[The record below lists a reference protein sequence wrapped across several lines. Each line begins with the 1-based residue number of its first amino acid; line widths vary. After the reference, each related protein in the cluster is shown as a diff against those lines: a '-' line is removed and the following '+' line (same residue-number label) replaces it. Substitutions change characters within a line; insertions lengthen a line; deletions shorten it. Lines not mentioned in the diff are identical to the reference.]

1 MGSHQI
7 QARLVFR
14 HFSLT
19 QEPEATQA
27 SHAAIAA
34 QKQPRKGR
42 GPVGPSEYATKVAV
56 TIPAADPPQEIP
68 TKAPQGL
75 QGIPIGSKLL
85 WSREVLK
92 GGSWVREVEYGVF
105 HTPEVFLEKS
115 LKMAHPFDSPVSMD
129 APNMRAIAT
138 ILSEGVEGIKAK
150 RKAALDYYCA
160 RKVALQKD
168 ELALKA
174 KMHPDVRG
182 VMQPKNLLLFK
193 EMLRD
198 ACVGD
203 DHLFHDLTSGFRI
216 TGELEPSGQFPPK
229 CKVAALSVADLR
241 KTAKWAKHL
250 VASSC
255 CRAAKDKAVAKAVWK
270 ESLDQVQRGW
280 LRGPFSSSEIDARVG
295 PEWVASKRFGI
306 VQGEKIRAVD
316 DLSEYM
322 VNSTVSESEKIVL
335 DGVDEILAVARFFGG
350 ATTGGVPEFKIPAPD
365 GSVFRGRLHDD
376 FRKGRSRLL
385 RGRALDLKS
394 AYKQLACHPEDRW
407 ASVLA
412 VLDVDRDRVMFF
424 ESLALP
430 FGATSSVTGFNR
442 TARALRI
449 IMIRLFCL
457 VCTSFYDDFCQ
468 LELLDLVES
477 ASDTALSL
485 LELLGWEVA
494 KGDKLKGF
502 ADAFNMLAARI
513 SFAEV
518 PKGLVMVSNKPGRLE
533 DIEKLLGAMAARG
546 KGALDLVPSLK
557 GKLLFAASH
566 VFGKCSQIAIQAIRQ
581 CETGMG
587 HMSEVSSVVRL
598 AERALA
604 LLRSSGPRSVSLW
617 SEQPPVVV
625 YTDGACEAESIT
637 MGAVLVDLSSGTK
650 EFFGCPVPEAL
661 VLKWRRSGRTQLIF
675 FTEILPVLVAKKTW
689 SEILKNRRVF
699 FYIDNEATG
708 FLAPS

>member
-1 MGSHQI
+1 QKKTGLLSTIPLPGMHKVCSG
-7 QARLVFR
+7 R
-14 HFSLT
+14 HVHLRWGPIKSKQGWSFATSQETAYPPEFCKAVAQDIAIALQKKGFSLT

-56 TIPAADPPQEIP
+56 TIPAAVDPPQEIP

-75 QGIPIGSKLL
+75 QG
-85 WSREVLK
+85 
-92 GGSWVREVEYGVF
+92 
-105 HTPEVFLEKS
+105 
-115 LKMAHPFDSPVSMD
+115 
-129 APNMRAIAT
+129 
-138 ILSEGVEGIKAK
+138 VEGIKAK
-150 RKAALDYYCA
+150 RTAALDYYCA

-203 DHLFHDLTSGFRI
+203 DNLFHDFTSGFRI
-216 TGELEPSGQFPPK
+216 TGELEPSGKFPPK

-255 CRAAKDKAVAKAVWK
+255 RRAAKDKAVAKAVWK

-280 LRGPFSSSEIDARVG
+280 LRGPFSSSEIDARLG

-306 VQGEKIRAVD
+306 IQGEKIRAVD

-322 VNSTVSESEKIVL
+322 INSTVSESEKIVL

-350 ATTGGVPEFKIPAPD
+350 ATAGGVPEFKIPAPD

-412 VLDVDRDRVMFF
+412 VLDVDRDCVMFF

-430 FGATSSVTGFNR
+430 FGATSSVT
-442 TARALRI
+442 
-449 IMIRLFCL
+449 
-457 VCTSFYDDFCQ
+457 
-468 LELLDLVES
+468 
-477 ASDTALSL
+477 
-485 LELLGWEVA
+485 
-494 KGDKLKGF
+494 
-502 ADAFNMLAARI
+502 
-513 SFAEV
+513 
-518 PKGLVMVSNKPGRLE
+518 
-533 DIEKLLGAMAARG
+533 
-546 KGALDLVPSLK
+546 
-557 GKLLFAASH
+557 
-566 VFGKCSQIAIQAIRQ
+566 
-581 CETGMG
+581 
-587 HMSEVSSVVRL
+587 
-598 AERALA
+598 
-604 LLRSSGPRSVSLW
+604 
-617 SEQPPVVV
+617 
-625 YTDGACEAESIT
+625 
-637 MGAVLVDLSSGTK
+637 
-650 EFFGCPVPEAL
+650 
-661 VLKWRRSGRTQLIF
+661 
-675 FTEILPVLVAKKTW
+675 
-689 SEILKNRRVF
+689 
-699 FYIDNEATG
+699 
-708 FLAPS
+708 